1 MTPGR
6 DPQQGGGATP
16 ELSDEPSGWACCWDD
31 PSGQYPFHLTHSQ
44 RIHSPIVAGRPTMV
58 LAFANSVVCRWQ
70 ARGYARDASHVR
82 SRFMATAPHQP
93 CPSLVHLQRQ
103 RLLLPRNV
111 ARMACSEVA
120 WPAMTE
126 RLRGAGPPPRP
137 RIILSHITILDGGA
151 SLLATGGSGSP
162 SPPLPRNV
170 TSRPAASVSLGLQ
183 SESAL
188 PTCRRHLSVSCGP
201 WCEKCKALLLQP
213 AHPGGTTMV
222 GDHTTARQVCRRTS
236 GDEFRARTGP
246 LPAAAHR
253 ADLAATHAE
262 NPVKTRHMVAPEPCV
277 SSSGIVPPA
286 PVAIG
291 PPHHDRAVSPAHWGP
306 AERWRV
312 L

>member
-1 MTPGR
+1 
-6 DPQQGGGATP
+6 
-16 ELSDEPSGWACCWDD
+16 
-31 PSGQYPFHLTHSQ
+31 
-44 RIHSPIVAGRPTMV
+44 MV

-201 WCEKCKALLLQP
+201 WCEKCKALRPIPEGPPWWGITRRPVRSAAEPLGTSSGHAPVHCPLPPTGQILQRPMRRIQSRLDTWWPQSHACHP
-213 AHPGGTTMV
+213 AALSPRPRSPLARPT
-222 GDHTTARQVCRRTS
+222 TTALSPRRT
-236 GDEFRARTGP
+236 GD
-246 LPAAAHR
+246 LPSAGGFC
-253 ADLAATHAE
+253 E
-262 NPVKTRHMVAPEPCV
+262 
-277 SSSGIVPPA
+277 
-286 PVAIG
+286 
-291 PPHHDRAVSPAHWGP
+291 
-306 AERWRV
+306 
-312 L
+312 